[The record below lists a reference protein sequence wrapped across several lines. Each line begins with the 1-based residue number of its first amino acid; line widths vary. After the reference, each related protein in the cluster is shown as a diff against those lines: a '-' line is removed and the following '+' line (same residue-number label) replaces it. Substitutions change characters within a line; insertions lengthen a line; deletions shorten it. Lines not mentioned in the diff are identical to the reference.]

1 MSTHRASAPRQRLDA
16 RIEAELGRAC
26 HPAASVLA
34 DAIRAR
40 HGDTV
45 AAVLFYGSCLRQPAD
60 QPAPPEG
67 ILDFYVIVDRSAN
80 AYDRRWLALAGRLL
94 PPNVFYLERPFAG
107 STIRAKYAVVT
118 MAQFLHGT
126 SARCFH
132 PSLWARF
139 AQPVAL
145 LYARDDAAGRKV
157 AGAVS
162 AAVIT
167 MTNPKTCVPA
177 HVPPART
184 RGSRA
189 RVPDRPDNGTRGSR
203 LGRDPNRARC
213 HESLGGY
220 GPEPR
225 TVEDGDGSVC
235 APSRTSAGC
244 TTTTPARPDGR
255 TPERIPS
262 REVSSLQGSRRR
274 ARSRRRPAEPA
285 PLPAAARTRNVGL
298 RLDNPGCGR
307 VFGRDRCLRTAPAM
321 LPRNAPSQA
330 VELQLPLTCALQSP
344 PQSQGIALADQDSRA

>member
-67 ILDFYVIVDRSAN
+67 ILDFYVIVDRSED

-167 MTNPKTCVPA
+167 MLEAAAPLLDNPMSPAELWKTA
-177 HVPPART
+177 LSRT
-184 RGSRA
+184 YGAELRPEKTTRASLIYEADRA
-189 RVPDRPDNGTRGSR
+189 RYDALAPLALEVAFGRAGADDR
-203 LGRDPNRARC
+203 
-213 HESLGGY
+213 
-220 GPEPR
+220 
-225 TVEDGDGSVC
+225 EDGRIRLDF
-235 APSRTSAGC
+235 SA
-244 TTTTPARPDGR
+244 A
-255 TPERIPS
+255 E
-262 REVSSLQGSRRR
+262 RRR
-274 ARSRRRPAEPA
+274 ARRRWLGRRLLGK
-285 PLPAAARTRNVGL
+285 PLSLL
-298 RLDNPGCGR
+298 RLIKSAFTFDGGVDYALWKVTRHTGVQVTLSPFER
-307 VFGRDRCLRTAPAM
+307 RHPIL
-321 LPRNAPSQA
+321 NAPVLLWRLYRLNA
-330 VELQLPLTCALQSP
+330 V
-344 PQSQGIALADQDSRA
+344 R